1 MVKYIIAY
9 IKKKKIE
16 KRKKALAKS
25 YIDYAI
31 GKMIWEGERTPDGV
45 HGLLEITSIT
55 EEVVK

>member
-16 KRKKALAKS
+16 KRKKALVKS

-31 GKMIWEGERTPDGV
+31 GKMIWEGEMTPDGV
-45 HGLLEITSIT
+45 HGLLEGMHITD
-55 EEVVK
+55 EVIK